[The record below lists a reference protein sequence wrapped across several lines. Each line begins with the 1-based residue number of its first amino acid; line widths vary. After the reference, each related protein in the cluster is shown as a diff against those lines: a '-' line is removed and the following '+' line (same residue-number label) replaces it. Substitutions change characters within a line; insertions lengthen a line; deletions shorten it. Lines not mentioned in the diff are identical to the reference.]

1 MLNGCALFT
10 TNQGT
15 GSITVFSVTSGALS
29 AIAGSPFGVA
39 GGSTPAGMATDQ
51 GGTLLYVAGMP
62 NFVHAFNVGADG
74 GLTEAIGSPFSTNQ
88 SGGQL
93 ISLAAVFPSKAC
105 SEGPGGPP
113 PTTNPPPPVAPPPPA
128 GATTVQIQIRSSD
141 GDDDDDHGRPAEINP
156 KSHAHLKVVI
166 LSTSSFNA
174 PLLVGMTSLTFG
186 HSGSEKSLSYCE
198 THRKDVNHDKIPDL
212 VCHFQVSKMNFQKGD
227 TVGILDGI
235 LLDGTPIQGK
245 APIKIAH

>member
-1 MLNGCALFT
+1 
-10 TNQGT
+10 
-15 GSITVFSVTSGALS
+15 
-29 AIAGSPFGVA
+29 
-39 GGSTPAGMATDQ
+39 
-51 GGTLLYVAGMP
+51 
-62 NFVHAFNVGADG
+62 
-74 GLTEAIGSPFSTNQ
+74 
-88 SGGQL
+88 
-93 ISLAAVFPSKAC
+93 
-105 SEGPGGPP
+105 
-113 PTTNPPPPVAPPPPA
+113 
-128 GATTVQIQIRSSD
+128 
-141 GDDDDDHGRPAEINP
+141 
-156 KSHAHLKVVI
+156 VVI

-198 THRKDVNHDKIPDL
+198 THRKGVNHDKIPDV